1 MRKGPRLARLPA
13 AFVLTIVLAAAFAP
27 SAFAH
32 AVLIATQPGN
42 DEVVPRSPEQ
52 VILEFDEPVDVSL
65 GSLRVFDGDGEQ
77 VDDGNVSQPLETEV
91 AVGLQPELPPGTYT
105 VGWRV
110 VSADSDPVSGAFVFH
125 VIERGTGASVSI
137 EALTSTPES
146 VSIVFAEGRFL
157 DLALLLLVVGGSASL
172 AVALPSAEWGLRRR
186 LYGILAGAAG
196 TLALV
201 ALLDILL
208 QGAAASGSTLADA
221 LSWDLFSAV
230 LKTRYGE
237 IIFIQAAMAGTLGL
251 TALALRYSEGRER
264 RPLIALTLVL
274 SAGLSLTPSFS
285 GHASTIGGL
294 GLASDILHVVAAALW
309 TGGLAFL
316 VIALRLAEGDRW
328 PLATR
333 AVPRFSTMAVYSV
346 AVLIVAGLVSAYLQ
360 VRTWRGLWETEYGL
374 LLLAKIVL
382 ALPLLALGA
391 YNNRF
396 AVPRLKA
403 GIASPL
409 ERRRFLQVT
418 AVELAILGTIVA
430 VTAVL
435 INTRPAA
442 AELGIAAVGA
452 HVTPVQGT
460 ATGPERPS
468 PSFVGTVALGNMQA
482 AVTVDPS
489 TPGDT
494 TITLAFTGSREVPSE
509 VKVAASL
516 PARGIGPL
524 DFAAKPDPSSPGT
537 FVIDDA
543 SLPIAGDWELRIEAL
558 VGESNLLTEN
568 IVVPI
573 RQA

>member
-1 MRKGPRLARLPA
+1 MA
-13 AFVLTIVLAAAFAP
+13 LAAAFSP
-27 SAFAH
+27 SALAH

-42 DEVVPRSPEQ
+42 DVVVPKSPAQ

-65 GSLRVFDGDGEQ
+65 GSLRVFDGDGKQ
-77 VDDGNVSQPLETEV
+77 VDDGNVSQPLDSEV
-91 AVGLQPELPPGTYT
+91 AVGLEPDLAPGTYT

-110 VSADSDPVSGAFVFH
+110 VSADSDPISGAFVFH
-125 VIERGTGASVSI
+125 VVERGTGASVSLD
-137 EALTSTPES
+137 ELTGTPES

-172 AVALPSAEWGLRRR
+172 AVALPSAGWALRRR

-196 TLALV
+196 GLALV

-208 QGAAASGSTLADA
+208 QGASASGSTLVDA

-230 LKTRYGE
+230 LETRYGE
-237 IIFIQAAMAGTLGL
+237 IIFIQAALATTLAL
-251 TALALRYSEGRER
+251 TALALRHSEGRER
-264 RPLIALTLVL
+264 RPLIALTLAL
-274 SAGLSLTPSFS
+274 SAGLALTPSYS
-285 GHASTIGGL
+285 GHASTLGGL
-294 GLASDILHVVAAALW
+294 GLASDILHLVTAALW

-316 VIALRLAEGDRW
+316 VLALRLAEDDRW

-333 AVPRFSTMAVYSV
+333 AVPRFSAMAVVSV
-346 AVLIVAGLVSAYLQ
+346 AVLIVAGLVSAYLE

-391 YNNRF
+391 YNNRY
-396 AVPRLKA
+396 AVPRLRA
-403 GIASPL
+403 GIASRL
-409 ERRRFLQVT
+409 ERRRFLRVT
-418 AVELAILGTIVA
+418 AVELAFMGTIVA

-442 AELGIAAVGA
+442 AELGIAAVGT
-452 HVTPVQGT
+452 HVTAAEGT
-460 ATGPERPS
+460 ATGPVR
-468 PSFVGTVALGNMQA
+468 PSFVGTVPLGNMQA
-482 AVTVDPS
+482 AITVDPS

-494 TITLAFTGSREVPSE
+494 TITLTFTGSREVPSE

-516 PARGIGPL
+516 PSQEIGPL
-524 DFAAKPDPSSPGT
+524 EFNAKPDPSRPGT
-537 FVIDDA
+537 FVIEDA
-543 SLPIAGDWELRIEAL
+543 SLAIAGDWNLRIEAL
-558 VGESNLLTEN
+558 VGESNLLTES

-573 RQA
+573 RED